1 MYNMTYAQIFCIFT
15 GARPKRPPKSA
26 VTGAKKAWRT
36 LFFGDWWNGG
46 MGRNNTGQQKKM
58 VLQQEYE
65 ARNMI

>member
-36 LFFGDWWNGG
+36 LFLFGNWWNGG
-46 MGRNNTGQQKKM
+46 TGRNNTGQQKRWS
-58 VLQQEYE
+58 YN
-65 ARNMI
+65 RNMRHGI